1 MIRRTTGRNGIE
13 RRRKGVVLLAVLIVL
28 VLLSLA
34 AYQYSDLM
42 TAEFKA
48 SDNYHKTAQARS
60 FADSGISY
68 AAALLSNADNFANNL
83 NNNPFD
89 NEEAFKEIAVG
100 SDDGG
105 PRGYFTLIAPVDP
118 NSSDS
123 STNVRYGVVDETGK
137 ININAMMKL
146 DPTGQQLLNMLMKL
160 PNMTDDIANSI
171 VYWADTAKKQR
182 SGAAD
187 DYYSGLTPSYRARGG
202 PLDSVDELLL
212 VRGVTPQLLYGND
225 LNRNGI
231 LDPEEDDG
239 SGTFDRGWAA
249 FLTVHSREQVLDPQ
263 GKAPANING
272 DLQTV
277 YTAIQGAA
285 SDDMAKFVALYR
297 QYGAT
302 NTQAVTLAFARARAS
317 QQSSSSSQTGGF
329 VVLGTQLSGGNSSQT
344 VPGNL
349 SSFTPDFTKDAK
361 NQINSMFDL
370 ISAKVTVPG
379 KTQNDPST
387 VYTSPLADM
396 SQARDLLPKLFN
408 AATVLAESEIPA
420 RVNVNTAAREV
431 IAALPELTEADVQSV
446 MALQPKPANG
456 DLANP
461 TFQTPAWL
469 YTDANVKAATL
480 SKLEKYITTRSQ
492 VYRVQ
497 ALGYFDNGQ
506 GPAARVEAVI
516 DTNGGQPR
524 ILAYRD
530 LSDLGKGTPR

>member
-1 MIRRTTGRNGIE
+1 MIRRTTM

-48 SDNYHKTAQARS
+48 SDNYHKAAQARS

-68 AAALLSNADNFANNL
+68 AAALLSNADNFTGTL
-83 NNNPFD
+83 NSNPFD
-89 NEEAFKEIAVG
+89 NEESFKDVSVG
-100 SDDGG
+100 ADDAG
-105 PRGYFTLIAPVDP
+105 PRGFFTLIAPTDP
-118 NSSDS
+118 NSPDS
-123 STNVRYGVVDETGK
+123 STNVRYGVIDETGK

-146 DPTGQQLLNMLMKL
+146 DPSGQQLFNMLMKL

-171 VYWADTAKKQR
+171 VYWADPTKKQR

-187 DYYSGLTPSYRARGG
+187 DYYSGLDPSYRARGG
-202 PLDSVDELLL
+202 PLDSIDELLL

-239 SGTFDRGWAA
+239 SGAFDRGWAA
-249 FLTVHSREQVLDPQ
+249 FLTAHSREQVLDAQ
-263 GKAPANING
+263 GKAPAPING
-272 DLQTV
+272 DLQTA
-277 YTAIQGAA
+277 YTAIQNAA
-285 SDDMAKFVALYR
+285 SDDLAKFVALYR

-302 NTQAVTLAFARARAS
+302 NTQTLSVSIRGAM
-317 QQSSSSSQTGGF
+317 QQSSSSGSKSTTTRGVL
-329 VVLGTQLSGGNSSQT
+329 VVQGTSNSSQT
-344 VPGNL
+344 VPGDL

-361 NQINSMFDL
+361 NQISSMFDL

-379 KTQNDPST
+379 KTQKDPST
-387 VYTSPLADM
+387 VYTSPLSDM
-396 SQARDLLPKLFN
+396 GQAKDLLPKLLA
-408 AATVLAESEIPA
+408 AATVLADSEIPA
-420 RVNVNTAAREV
+420 RVNVNTAPREV
-431 IAALPELTEADVQSV
+431 IAALPQLSDSDVQSI

-469 YTDANVKAATL
+469 YTEANVKASTL
-480 SKLEKYITTRSQ
+480 SKLEKYITTRAQ

-506 GPAARVEAVI
+506 GPSARVEAVI

-530 LSDLGKGTPR
+530 LSDMGKGMPR